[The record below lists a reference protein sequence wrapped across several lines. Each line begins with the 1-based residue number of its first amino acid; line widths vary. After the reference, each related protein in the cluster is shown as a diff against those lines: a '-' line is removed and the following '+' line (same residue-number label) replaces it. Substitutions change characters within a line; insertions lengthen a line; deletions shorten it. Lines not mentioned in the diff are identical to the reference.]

1 MDHEWPA
8 TAVTMAFLYSAG
20 ISQYLVNNLTE
31 LLPTR
36 AMDRAQWLDGYYL
49 EHGKPF
55 GPLHGFPISVNDH
68 FEFKGLWRSTDGYVC
83 NWEHIAE
90 EDNRILQALHNAG
103 AVFHCRTTS
112 PQTMM
117 LLETQSN
124 LYGITKNPYNTN
136 HTSGGSC
143 GGEGALVALRGSSI
157 GIGTDSAGSIRCPAA
172 FCGEYAFK
180 PTGARIPPHECRCV
194 HDNDDCVLGVIST
207 HLSGVQ
213 LFMKTIVDSQ
223 PWPVSD
229 RGNKSPEPEV
239 VPWRDIEDLKT
250 VLHNPAKLR
259 IGVLWHDGV
268 VTPQPPITR
277 ALRMLANELK
287 RTSRKFTDP
296 EIEIID
302 FSPYSHEEAWATIAS
317 LYFSGAKDTVR
328 NSLKRSGE
336 PELPITSNFLKY
348 QHMFTGLMDNET
360 LEDRKSWREDYKKEY
375 AEHWEK
381 YNIDVLLCP
390 ATPGIAPPHGEA
402 HYYGYSTQW
411 NCLDYP
417 ALVFPVT
424 YVDKEVDVYPNE
436 KLKPD
441 TPNNMA
447 IRNTFDPEEMHGM
460 PVALQLVGRPLEDEK
475 VLKVLEYITGSD
487 GLNLWL
493 PTTSF

>member
-1 MDHEWPA
+1 MPSYVRIRGTSSKRSRDVNSQGGSEPSETTDPPSRRSRPSRLQPGSQRSDVSTSSETPSKRPRSDQKEPWQVIAAKAKKHRDDTLDQVLPLLPKRGLSFTKNVTSIASTFLDEQFTAIYKTTLSPWLRDVNDTPLASINSVTDLSPDSLHRRLMDHEWPA

-250 VLHNPAKLR
+250 VLHNPAR
-259 IGVLWHDGV
+259 HRRSEDG
-268 VTPQPPITR
+268 TPQPCKTPHRRT
-277 ALRMLANELK
+277 LARWRCYAATTYHPCTTNACQRTKENE
-287 RTSRKFTDP
+287 SQ
-296 EIEIID
+296 I
-302 FSPYSHEEAWATIAS
+302 H
-317 LYFSGAKDTVR
+317 
-328 NSLKRSGE
+328 
-336 PELPITSNFLKY
+336 
-348 QHMFTGLMDNET
+348 
-360 LEDRKSWREDYKKEY
+360 
-375 AEHWEK
+375 
-381 YNIDVLLCP
+381 
-390 ATPGIAPPHGEA
+390 
-402 HYYGYSTQW
+402 
-411 NCLDYP
+411 
-417 ALVFPVT
+417 
-424 YVDKEVDVYPNE
+424 
-436 KLKPD
+436 
-441 TPNNMA
+441 
-447 IRNTFDPEEMHGM
+447 
-460 PVALQLVGRPLEDEK
+460 RPRD
-475 VLKVLEYITGSD
+475 
-487 GLNLWL
+487 
-493 PTTSF
+493 